1 MHFPWI
7 YTKNVYK
14 REGYKQAKISYTQKF
29 MMPIYLNRK
38 IGGRREEGEKRLKG
52 ERRKERKKIIC
63 VKNINCND

>member
-14 REGYKQAKISYTQKF
+14 REGYKQTKISNTQKF

-38 IGGRREEGEKRLKG
+38 IGGRRERGKRG
-52 ERRKERKKIIC
+52 
-63 VKNINCND
+63 